1 MAEALSPFVY
11 WGQKTDQIFLKID
24 LRDVENE
31 VVKLTDSGLSFNAE
45 GFGVRGQNYYGID
58 IEFYHPVD
66 PEESK
71 YRVMGRCIE
80 FQIKKSGDGEI
91 WPRLTYNKVKLPWL
105 KIDFD
110 KVAYEDS
117 ESEKEEQE
125 NSEQADYMKQLEKE
139 LLSDRDLEPFPDV
152 KTCYL
157 FVYNLMQFIGFT
169 YIFTALAYNCFKDIN
184 YAFSNT
190 LEISGTQIMFVQV
203 AAVLEIV
210 HPLLGWVKS
219 SPIPAFMQVM
229 GRNFVLFIVVGQ
241 EPRLHE
247 HSLLLILFMVWSGIE
262 IVRYPFYIL
271 SLFGKKNDLITWCR
285 YTAWIPLYPL
295 GFLTEALIVVLAIPF
310 YEDTEKFSVFLPNAC
325 NFSFYFPWFL
335 KTYLGIFIPAGYY
348 LIGTMYR
355 QRQKA
360 LKSIKLFRTKR
371 D

>member
-11 WGQKTDQIFLKID
+11 WGQKTDQVFLKVD

-31 VVKLTDSGLSFNAE
+31 EVKLTEDGLTFNAE
-45 GFGVRGQNYYGID
+45 GFGVSGQNYYGID

-91 WPRLTYNKVKLPWL
+91 WPRLTYDKVKLPWL

-110 KVAYEDS
+110 KVAYDDT
-117 ESEKEEQE
+117 ESEKEEEQ
-125 NSEQADYMKQLEKE
+125 NPEQARYLKDLENQL
-139 LLSDRDLEPFPDV
+139 LANCDIEPFPDV

-157 FVYNLMQFIGFT
+157 FVYNLVQYVGFT
-169 YIFTALAYNCFKDIN
+169 YIFAALTYHIFKDMN
-184 YAFSNT
+184 FAFTNT
-190 LEISGTQIMFVQV
+190 LEISGTQMLFVQT

-219 SPIPAFMQVM
+219 SPVPAFMQVM
-229 GRNFVLFIVVGQ
+229 GRNFLLFIVLGQ
-241 EPRLHE
+241 EPRLHDK
-247 HSLLLILFMVWSGIE
+247 SIVFILFMVWSAIE
-262 IVRYPFYIL
+262 VVRYPFYML
-271 SLFGKKNDLITWCR
+271 SVLGKKNTFITWCR

-295 GFLTEALIVVLAIPF
+295 GFISEALIILMAIPY
-310 YEDTEKFSVFLPNAC
+310 YEDSERFSVFLPNSY

-335 KTYLGIFIPAGYY
+335 KLYLGIFIPAGYF
-348 LIGTMYR
+348 LMNSMFQ

-360 LKSIKLFRTKR
+360 LKPLGTKR
-371 D
+371 E